1 MKKNYIFKLLFI
13 GILFVSLSTYAQSN
27 NALAHND
34 QTENIENLN
43 IFPNPVSNGKVFIYT
58 KLNLTKRVE
67 IYDVLG
73 KKIFSQILYGKELKI
88 NDLNPGVYILK
99 IKEGELSATRKL
111 VVR

>member
-1 MKKNYIFKLLFI
+1 MKKNYIFKLLFLVM
-13 GILFVSLSTYAQSN
+13 LFVSLSTNAQSN
-27 NALAHND
+27 DAITNND

-43 IFPNPVSNGKVFIYT
+43 IFPNPVSNGKVYIYT
-58 KLNLTKRVE
+58 KLNLTKRIE

-73 KKIFSQILYGKELKI
+73 KKIFSQTLYGKELKI